1 MTVLRRSP
9 FHVHRVSR
17 RAYHVTR
24 PKKLTIGIRREDT
37 QRIWERR
44 SPLIPEDIHRLVQ
57 EEDVDVVF
65 QGCERRI
72 WNESHP
78 SIRAVSTHYVYR
90 YSCRFLVHCFYC

>member
-57 EEDVDVVF
+57 EEDVDVRNPMI
-65 QGCERRI
+65 ERSKTKI
-72 WNESHP
+72 VVMAF
-78 SIRAVSTHYVYR
+78 I
-90 YSCRFLVHCFYC
+90 